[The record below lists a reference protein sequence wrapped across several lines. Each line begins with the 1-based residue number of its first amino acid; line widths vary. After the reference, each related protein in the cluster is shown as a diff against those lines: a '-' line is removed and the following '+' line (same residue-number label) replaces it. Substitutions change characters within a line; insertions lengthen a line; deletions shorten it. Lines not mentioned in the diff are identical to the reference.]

1 MADQK
6 RMPLVEALEAFGRRS
21 RPISQSRDTGLSGE

>member
-6 RMPLVEALEAFGRRS
+6 RMPLVEALEAFGRRE
-21 RPISQSRDTGLSGE
+21 PDLFRDPGTPV